1 MEKYYLTTTTPY
13 VNSDPHIGF
22 ALEIVHADC
31 IARYQQL
38 LGKEVVFN
46 TGTDEHGLKILR
58 KAEELGI
65 NPQEYVD
72 SFAPKFEALKP
83 LLNLSYT
90 NFIRTTNSGH
100 KQAAQEFWKKCM
112 ENGDIYKKLYE
123 IKYCVGCELE
133 KTDSDLVDGVCPIHP
148 NLELEIIEEENYFFK
163 FSKFQKPILDLY
175 KKYPDFVVP
184 DFRFTEIIKFVES
197 GLQDFSVSRVKEKMS
212 WGVPVPGDDSQVMY
226 VWFDALVNYI
236 STLGWPDNKSKFED
250 FWGTQENPKGV
261 QFAGKDNLRQQ
272 SAMWQAML
280 MSAGLPNSRHIVI
293 HGFIT
298 SDGQKMSKS
307 LGNVVDPFS
316 VVEKFGTD
324 ALRYWLVREM
334 PTFEDGDFTWE
345 KFEESYTANLVNG
358 VGNLTSRILKMAQ
371 NAEIKLSAEDFS
383 KLETEDILN
392 ADNTE
397 YALALKGFNIKK
409 SADFVW
415 LKMSALDGYIQNNEP
430 FKKIK
435 SPDTEAQA
443 REDIHF
449 LLMELFRV
457 SILLEP
463 FLPDTSKKIQVG
475 ITNGNLESQ
484 LFPRL
489 V

>member
-163 FSKFQKPILDLY
+163 FSKFQKPLLDLY